1 MNSTIRAKL
10 FAAFGALIFFVGVL
24 GAVAYDRVDSV
35 GSLGRQIAHRDRI
48 ASLAMSMHVS
58 LLECRRSEKD
68 FFLRNADAEYLRK
81 HDTCA
86 ADFGRTAQTLK
97 ALLDDPELRSRVD
110 QATQLFTT
118 YEVAFRHAAEAR
130 VARGNVDDGKM
141 GAMRRAVHALEDLA
155 ESANEPQLH
164 VHLLLLRRHEKDFLL
179 RGDSVYQERH
189 TAEAAAFRRAIATG
203 GFGADLSG
211 RMDALLSSYVDSF
224 DEIVSASRQIERFV
238 EDFRAAA
245 QAIEPVVEQIA
256 STSVQQSRELQARID
271 PQRSA
276 ALTLVISVVIVLIIL
291 SGAIAWILSRQ
302 ISSSVSLLL
311 DGTQRIAAGDLSK
324 PIVVDSQDELG
335 GLAKASDEMRNA
347 LIVVM
352 RTFADASESLV
363 ALSAE
368 LSTSTREQ
376 SAGMS
381 EQAAAV
387 AETQATVEEIS
398 SSASQVSKRA
408 EEVVVSAGASVS
420 ASQRGSQALERAV
433 DAMSSIREQV
443 QSIASTI
450 LDLSQKTQQIGS
462 IIATVND
469 ISEQSNLLALN
480 ASIEAA
486 RAGEQGRAFAVV
498 AGEVRNLAERSQ
510 RATSQVR
517 TILGDIQQT
526 TNTAVMVTEEGSKRV
541 ERGIELVSSA
551 GEVIFQLSS
560 TIEEAARI
568 AEQIAA
574 STGQQAAGVK
584 QISASMGDITRF
596 SDQSVKAIQQIDTS
610 ASQLASLSENFRQKV
625 SRYDLG

>member
-1 MNSTIRAKL
+1 MQWNIRTKL
-10 FAAFGALIFFVGVL
+10 FAAFGTLILFVGVL
-24 GAVAYDRVDSV
+24 GFVAYDRVDAV
-35 GSLGRQIAHRDRI
+35 GNLGRQIAHRDRI
-48 ASLAMSMHVS
+48 AFLASSMQVS
-58 LLECRRSEKD
+58 LLECRRAEKD
-68 FFLRNADAEYLRK
+68 FFIRDADPDYLRRHDTHATTFLRDAESLRRAI
-81 HDTCA
+81 DDAEMRSTVEQA
-86 ADFGRTAQTLK
+86 TRLFATYDEAFGR
-97 ALLDDPELRSRVD
+97 
-110 QATQLFTT
+110 
-118 YEVAFRHAAEAR
+118 AAESR
-130 VARGNVDDGKM
+130 IARGNVDDGKI
-141 GAMRRAVHALEDLA
+141 GTMRRGVHALESLTTSENDAALT
-155 ESANEPQLH
+155 
-164 VHLLLLRRHEKDFLL
+164 VHLLMLRRHEKDYLL
-179 RGDSVYQERH
+179 RTDDVYQERFD
-189 TAEAAAFRRAIATG
+189 TEAEVFRRAIASAG
-203 GFGADLSG
+203 LSPDIAS
-211 RMDALLSSYVDSF
+211 RMDSLLTAYVEAF
-224 DEIVSASRQIERFV
+224 DETVTAMRETDRYV
-238 EDFRAAA
+238 EDFRSAAQSIEPIVETIASRSQEQSRAFQGRIDGMRSGALTIVLTVVVILILLSLAISQFLARQIATAAA
-245 QAIEPVVEQIA
+245 V
-256 STSVQQSRELQARID
+256 
-271 PQRSA
+271 
-276 ALTLVISVVIVLIIL
+276 
-291 SGAIAWILSRQ
+291 
-302 ISSSVSLLL
+302 LL
-311 DGTQRIAAGDLSK
+311 DGTRRIAGGDLSK
-324 PIVVDSQDELG
+324 PIEVDSKDEFG
-335 GLAKASDEMRNA
+335 QLAGASDDMRQA
-347 LIVVM
+347 LVSVM
-352 RTFADASESLV
+352 RTFAEASESLV

-368 LSTSTREQ
+368 LSSSTREQ

-387 AETQATVEEIS
+387 NETQATVEEIS
-398 SSASQVSKRA
+398 SSATQVSKRA
-408 EEVVVSAGASVS
+408 EEVVASAGASVS

-517 TILGDIQQT
+517 SILGDIQQT

-584 QISASMGDITRF
+584 QISASMSDITRF
-596 SDQSVKAIQQIDTS
+596 SEQSVKAIQQIDTS
-610 ASQLASLSENFRQKV
+610 ANQLASLSENFRQRVGKYV
-625 SRYDLG
+625 IS